1 MIRRRIEIEDPY
13 QPVATTL
20 GQTILRIVLGVILTA
35 HGWQKVMDYG
45 AWRAQVAELGIP
57 APEIMA
63 PLALAGELLGG
74 LGLVFG
80 LLTRIAAFGAFCV
93 MAVAITTVHL
103 KNGLFAQNGGFEFP
117 LILASAAV
125 LFLAAGPGPVSLDTY
140 LRRRARVRA
149 IQRDETWSRP
159 PYQPVPEQELYDDER
174 DERGRVRRYPEHS
187 RYYSDRRGGH
197 SSSRH

>member
-1 MIRRRIEIEDPY
+1 MIGRRIEIEEPY

-20 GQTILRIVLGVILTA
+20 GQTILRVALGVILAA
-35 HGWQKVMDYG
+35 HGWMKLMDYG
-45 AWRAQVAELGIP
+45 AWQGQVEKLGIP
-57 APEIMA
+57 VPEIMA

-74 LGLVFG
+74 LGLAFG
-80 LLTRIAAFGAFCV
+80 LLTRVAAFGAFCV

-117 LILASAAV
+117 LILAASAV
-125 LFLAAGPGPVSLDTY
+125 FFLAAGPGPVSLDAY

-159 PYQPVPEQELYDDER
+159 PYQPVPEQGLYDDDRGPHER
-174 DERGRVRRYPEHS
+174 PRPYAERGRHYA
-187 RYYSDRRGGH
+187 DRRGP